1 MGWKGVTIM
10 DQKMQFILECRDGFF
25 SFSELCSQFGIS
37 RKTGYKW
44 LDRYHEEG
52 PPGLTDRS
60 RRPHSFGRATDSE
73 IVDAI
78 VGARLKHPTWGPKK
92 LLAILSSRFPD
103 LPAIS
108 TASDILKR
116 NGLIQGNK
124 RKMWRQRPGTPHSLA
139 LDPNDTWSVD
149 YKGQFRMRNGIY
161 CYPLTVCD
169 MRTRY
174 LMGIDAHDTVS
185 LAKTKQCFTRLFREY
200 GLPGRIRSDNGVP
213 FASNAIARLSSLSV
227 WWIKLGILPE
237 QIEPGKPQQNGRHE
251 RMHRTLKKEATIPP
265 ERDIRAQQGRFDM
278 FRREYN
284 EIRPH
289 ESLGQKTPGSVYVSS
304 PRRMPGKLT
313 HFDYPQHF
321 EVRRV
326 SGNNSCIRFKNR
338 FVFVSRALGGEYIGL
353 EEIDDRMYNLYFCK
367 MLVGRFN
374 EEKMRVEDI
383 IERLPLRQIYNR
395 PGSMNPGRV

>member
-1 MGWKGVTIM
+1 MGWKGVTVM
-10 DQKMQFILECRDGFF
+10 DQKMQFILECRDRFF

-44 LDRYHEEG
+44 LDRYHEDG

-92 LLAILSSRFPD
+92 LRAILSSRFPD

-124 RKMWRQRPGTPHSLA
+124 RKMRRQRPGTPHSLA

-265 ERDIRAQQGRFDM
+265 ERNIRAQQGRFDV

-313 HFDYPQHF
+313 HFDYPRHF

-338 FVFVSRALGGEYIGL
+338 FIFVSRALGGEYIGL
-353 EEIDDRMYNLYFCK
+353 EEIDDRMYNLYFCE

-395 PGSMNPGRV
+395 PGSMKPGKV

>member
-25 SFSELCSQFGIS
+25 SLSELCSQFGIS

-52 PPGLTDRS
+52 PPGLMDRS

-78 VGARLKHPTWGPKK
+78 VEARLKHPTWGPKK
-92 LLAILSSRFPD
+92 LLAILSSHFPA

-124 RKMWRQRPGTPHSLA
+124 RKMRRQRPGPPHSLA
-139 LDPNDTWSVD
+139 TDPNDTWSVD

-174 LMGIDAHDTVS
+174 LLGIDAHDTVS
-185 LAKTKQCFTRLFREY
+185 FLQTKRCFTRLFREY

-265 ERDIRAQQGRFDM
+265 ERDIRAQQRRFDS
-278 FRREYN
+278 FRTEYN

-304 PRRMPGKLT
+304 PRRMPGKLSS
-313 HFDYPQHF
+313 FDYPLHF
-321 EVRRV
+321 EIRRV
-326 SGNNSCIRFKNR
+326 SGNNSCIRWKNK

-353 EEIDDRMYNLYFCK
+353 EEIDDRMYNLYFCE

-395 PGSMNPGRV
+395 PGSINPGRV